1 MKLSIIIPDL
11 NLQDFKLFSQFI
23 DRYIALGI
31 LIKCWY
37 ITQRAQMSLSVQLD
51 KKEIQQLDSMRISAQ
66 TIQNNTYIVDLHYTQ
81 AVVNTAFYNLA
92 EFKDLSETKDRS
104 VFITEKIEE
113 VISAPRSKLLNPNQ
127 INNETLPIHRKGLV
141 AKYVG
146 VTQSTPIYSPKDI
159 IKQVNP
165 LYINF
170 PNLYEC
176 ASNIC
181 SLCGLNLEQ
190 EISDVYKDIFQM
202 ENNLPSVEAAQKL
215 LDFLLFKDNEV
226 GKTIFTDGIGVG
238 TENNLLPIEE
248 SFSIERSLPSA
259 PLEIPIINPQDEVLL
274 WMQNKAL
281 TSNSKLPKGK
291 TTKPNKTNS
300 SSNNTTPDKKVTN
313 TKRGRKG
320 KKE

>member
-11 NLQDFKLFSQFI
+11 NIQDFKLFSQFI

-51 KKEIQQLDSMRISAQ
+51 KKEIQQLDSMRIGAQ
-66 TIQNNTYIVDLHYTQ
+66 TIQNNTYMVDLHHTQ
-81 AVVNTAFYNLA
+81 AVVNTAFYNLND
-92 EFKDLSETKDRS
+92 FKDLSETKDRS
-104 VFITEKIEE
+104 VFINEKIEE
-113 VISAPRSKLLNPNQ
+113 IISAPRSKLLNPNQ

-141 AKYVG
+141 AKYIG
-146 VTQSTPIYSPKDI
+146 ISQSTPIYSPKDI

-170 PNLYEC
+170 SNLYEC
-176 ASNIC
+176 TSNLC
-181 SLCGLNLEQ
+181 SLCGFNLEQ
-190 EISDVYKDIFQM
+190 EISEIYKDTFQM
-202 ENNLPSVEAAQKL
+202 ENNLPPVEAAQKL
-215 LDFLLFKDNEV
+215 LDFLLFKNNEV

-238 TENNLLPIEE
+238 TVNNLLPIEE
-248 SFSIERSLPSA
+248 SFSIERILPSA

-291 TTKPNKTNS
+291 TGKPNKTNS
-300 SSNNTTPDKKVTN
+300 LSNKNVSNTNVTN
-313 TKRGRKG
+313 PKHSRKG